1 MGKRSGH
8 ARLFF
13 YSLLV
18 ALYFLTLFF
27 PSRVLRDAFGLV
39 GVICILL
46 SFPGADRLYRMAGF
60 LFLTAGIGIA
70 WLEGISLQNVPD
82 HLASPVMLLALLFV
96 LPFFQSLMKVGAFE
110 RTLNRMLSVR
120 VDHLGKL
127 YIRGSLVSYLL
138 TVFLFFAAIP
148 IAHDLLKRNLAGISS
163 SLQKKFLSRAILR
176 GFALGTVWSPLEVL
190 IALVAE
196 MTRVDYTAMLP
207 WLLLFSLALLLADGA
222 AGYRYRAVEWG
233 GCAREP
239 VGDDR
244 DRRRLI
250 LLPAVLVFFMGF
262 VLLVQSLLEIRFF
275 TAVTLAMVPYAA
287 VWAALLGRLKR
298 YVKHSYSTWKRETP
312 RMQNMV
318 LLFLSVGFFNGMIQQ
333 SAAMDGLQS
342 LLHRVEDMPLLL
354 FLIIQLFM
362 LGMTFLGISTLVTLS
377 LVGVFIQPF
386 LESIHPLSLAVVL
399 VTSSVAPDVAGPYN
413 STVML
418 MSERTGISPYRISR
432 WNLGFSLVFGGLGAG
447 LAYMLL

>member
-18 ALYFLTLFF
+18 VLYFFTIFL
-27 PSRVLRDAFGLV
+27 PSRAVRTVFGLV

-46 SFPGADRLYRMAGF
+46 SFPGADRLYRMIGF
-60 LFLTAGIGIA
+60 LFFTAGIGIA
-70 WLEGISLQNVPD
+70 WVEGISLKNVPD
-82 HLASPVMLLALLFV
+82 HFVSPVMMLALLFV
-96 LPFFQSLMKVGAFE
+96 LPFFQSLMRVGAFD
-110 RTLNRMLSVR
+110 RTLNRLLSVR
-120 VDHLGKL
+120 VGHLGKL
-127 YIRGSLVSYLL
+127 YIRGTFVSYLL

-207 WLLLFSLALLLADGA
+207 WLLLFSLTLLLADGA
-222 AGYRYRAVEWG
+222 LGYRYRAAEWD
-233 GCAREP
+233 GCDRQPA
-239 VGDDR
+239 GDDR
-244 DRRRLI
+244 GRRRLF
-250 LLPAVLVFFMGF
+250 LLPAVLAFFMGF
-262 VLLVQSLLEIRFF
+262 VWLVQSLLQVRFF

-287 VWAALLGRLKR
+287 AWAAMLGRLKR
-298 YVKHSYSTWKRETP
+298 YVKHSCSNWKRQTP
-312 RMQNMV
+312 QLQNMV

-333 SAAMDGLQS
+333 SAAMEGLQS
-342 LLHRVEDMPLLL
+342 LLHRVESTPLLL
-354 FLIIQLFM
+354 FLTIQLFM

-377 LVGVFIQPF
+377 LVGVFIQPL
-386 LESIHPLSLAVVL
+386 LESIHPLSLALVL

-413 STVML
+413 STVIL
-418 MSERTGISPYRISR
+418 MSERTGVNPYRISR
-432 WNLGFSLVFGGLGAG
+432 WNLGFSLAFGGAGVG
-447 LAYMLL
+447 LACLLL